1 MEEPGKRSFRGRNY
15 RRRAVEIKPE
25 IPLAPAPAGAPITAK
40 HLGFLHAHCGLS
52 VLEIIGRYPK
62 RLTRASVHFGLS
74 MYFSKQEE
82 FDAELKN
89 ELKFNRNDSL
99 KDASM
104 KLPSVGLASLARVDE
119 AFQSF
124 CEAERRKAAR
134 EFEATRLVNKPKARP
149 PSKNHPA

>member
-1 MEEPGKRSFRGRNY
+1 M
-15 RRRAVEIKPE
+15 KPQ
-25 IPLAPAPAGAPITAK
+25 IPLAPTPAGAPITAK

-52 VLEIIGRYPK
+52 VLEIVSRYPN
-62 RLTRASVHFGLS
+62 RLTRASAYFGLGF
-74 MYFSKQEE
+74 YFANQAA

-104 KLPSVGLASLARVDE
+104 KLPSVGLASLMRVEE

-124 CEAERRKAAR
+124 CEAEQRKAAR
-134 EFEATRLVNKPKARP
+134 EFEATRLVNPPTARRET
-149 PSKNHPA
+149 